1 MGIEGAEG
9 KALLGGINT
18 VKYLELNEIKVH
30 GEGKL
35 KKVEEILLNLKRKR
49 WR

>member
-1 MGIEGAEG
+1 MDVEGAEG

-18 VKYLELNEIKVH
+18 VKYLELKEIEVH
-30 GEGKL
+30 GEEKL

-49 WR
+49 WC